1 MSFVHRIVAIN
12 RLTQA
17 LQSLAPLFALATRIY
32 VSWVF
37 LKSGWLKISDW
48 ESTTF
53 LFHEEYHVPLLP
65 PDVAAVVGAGG
76 ELIFPALLIVGLC
89 GRLSALGLQA
99 VNILAV
105 VSYAHV
111 LFKEGYEAAIAQHYL
126 WGFMLTMLIVYGP
139 GNWSLDSWLEK
150 RARQ

>member
-1 MSFVHRIVAIN
+1 MALVHRIVAAD
-12 RLTQA
+12 RLARPLQWLASPLA
-17 LQSLAPLFALATRIY
+17 LITRIY

-48 ESTTF
+48 ESTKF
-53 LFHEEYHVPLLP
+53 LFREEYHVPLLP
-65 PDVAAVVGAGG
+65 PDVAAVLGAGG
-76 ELIFPALLIVGLC
+76 ELIFPTLLIVGLC
-89 GRLSALGLQA
+89 GRLSALGVQA
-99 VNILAV
+99 VNVLAV

-139 GNWSLDSWLEK
+139 GNWSLDAWLEK
-150 RARQ
+150 RARP